1 MENDANHD
9 PALSRIRGRNTTVQ
23 KQYRLKD
30 RRDFSRVYRHGRS
43 WANHQLVLYV
53 FSRPEVEQFRV
64 GISASKKI
72 GNAVVRN
79 RMRRLIKEIM
89 RQESDHIISH
99 VDLVFIVRK
108 GATEMDY
115 DQLRKSVL
123 HVCRKAS
130 VYKKDNTV
138 K

>member
-1 MENDANHD
+1 
-9 PALSRIRGRNTTVQ
+9 VQ
-23 KQYRLKD
+23 REYRLKD
-30 RRDFSRVYRHGRS
+30 RADFSRVYRYGRS

-53 FSRPEVEQFRV
+53 YPRTEVERFRV

-79 RMRRLIKEIM
+79 RMRRLIKEIV
-89 RQESDHIISH
+89 RTHADRIVDH

-108 GATEMDY
+108 GAVDMEY
-115 DQLRKSVL
+115 DQLKKSVL

-130 VYKKDNTV
+130 ILK
-138 K
+138 

>member
-1 MENDANHD
+1 MQSE
-9 PALSRIRGRNTTVQ
+9 
-23 KQYRLKD
+23 YRLKD
-30 RRDFSRVYRHGRS
+30 RADFSRVYRYGRS

-53 FSRPEVEQFRV
+53 YPRPEVEKFRV

-89 RQESDHIISH
+89 RQHADRIKDH
-99 VDLVFIVRK
+99 VDLVIIVRK
-108 GATEMDY
+108 GAVDMDY
-115 DQLRKSVL
+115 EQLTKSVL

-130 VYKKDNTV
+130 IFK
-138 K
+138 

>member
-1 MENDANHD
+1 MQSE
-9 PALSRIRGRNTTVQ
+9 
-23 KQYRLKD
+23 YRLKD
-30 RRDFSRVYRHGRS
+30 RADFSRVYRYGRS

-53 FSRPEVEQFRV
+53 YPRPEVEKFRV

-89 RQESDHIISH
+89 RQHADRIKDH
-99 VDLVFIVRK
+99 VDLVIIVRK
-108 GATEMDY
+108 GAVDMDHE
-115 DQLRKSVL
+115 QLTKSVL

-130 VYKKDNTV
+130 IFK
-138 K
+138 

>member
-1 MENDANHD
+1 MILNLNSMSERNAN
-9 PALSRIRGRNTTVQ
+9 VQ

-30 RRDFSRVYRHGRS
+30 RRDFARVYRHGRS
-43 WANHQLVLYV
+43 AANRQLVLYV
-53 FSRPEVEQFRV
+53 FHRPEVERFRV

-89 RQESDHIISH
+89 RLQADKIIDH
-99 VDLVFIVRK
+99 VDLVFIVRN

-115 DQLRKSVL
+115 EQLRKSVQ
-123 HVCRKAS
+123 HVCKRAS
-130 VYKKDNTV
+130 VYR
-138 K
+138 

>member
-1 MENDANHD
+1 M
-9 PALSRIRGRNTTVQ
+9 Q

-30 RRDFSRVYRHGRS
+30 RADFSRVYRYGRS

-53 FSRPEVEQFRV
+53 FPRPAVERFRV
-64 GISASKKI
+64 GVSTSKKI

-79 RMRRLIKEIM
+79 RMRRVIKEVV
-89 RQESDHIISH
+89 RLNSDRVISH

-108 GATEMDY
+108 GAVDMDY
-115 DQLRKSVL
+115 EQLRKSVL

-130 VYKKDNTV
+130 VLK
-138 K
+138 